1 MCEEENPWWAVCG
14 LRKIC
19 KFAPSK
25 RPEELLCNGMMVIE
39 RNTRIYINKS
49 PMDKEL
55 REQIRDLLQ
64 HEVLL
69 ATGCTEP
76 GAVALC
82 VAKTCETLGRE
93 PESVVLRLSKNVF
106 KNAMGVGIPG
116 TGMTGLPIAIAL
128 GAIIGKSEYQLEVL
142 KDLTPET
149 LEEGKRFVDEGRIDI
164 RLKEGITEKLYVE
177 IIAEASDKSATAII
191 AGSHTHFV
199 DDGAVT
205 SLPSRDENDGSGPNL
220 SLRLVYDFAT
230 TAPLEEIRFIEET
243 RTYNMNAAREALK
256 GNYGHNLGK
265 TIDRPLSKGIFGN
278 SIFCHIIARTASA
291 CDARMGGAMIPVMSN
306 SGSGNQGICATNPV
320 CVYAKENENT
330 EEELIRALMLSHLTA
345 IYIKQ
350 SLGTLSALCG
360 CVVAS
365 IGSSVGITYLMGG
378 DYDRICASVKNMV
391 ANLSGMICD
400 GAKPSCSL
408 KITSGV
414 STAVLSA
421 LLSMEGK
428 CVSSQEGIVDDSVDK
443 SIRNLTAI
451 GANGMGP
458 TDEMVLRIMTT
469 KGC

>member
-1 MCEEENPWWAVCG
+1 MIDAE
-14 LRKIC
+14 
-19 KFAPSK
+19 
-25 RPEELLCNGMMVIE
+25 
-39 RNTRIYINKS
+39 TRQRIIKLVN
-49 PMDKEL
+49 
-55 REQIRDLLQ
+55 REVVPAI
-64 HEVLL
+64 
-69 ATGCTEP
+69 GCTEP
-76 GAVALC
+76 MCVALC
-82 VAKTCETLGRE
+82 TARATELLGCR
-93 PESVVLRLSKNVF
+93 PERIEARLSANIL

-116 TGMTGLPIAIAL
+116 TGMIGLPIAIAL
-128 GAIIGKSEYQLEVL
+128 GALIGKSEYRLEVL
-142 KDLTPET
+142 KDLTPKA
-149 LEEGKRFVDEGRIDI
+149 LEEGKKFIAEERIDI
-164 RLKEGITEKLYVE
+164 QLKTGITEKLYVE
-177 IIAEASDKSATAII
+177 MTCIAGDKRATAVI
-191 AGSHTHFV
+191 AGTHTHFV
-199 DDGAVT
+199 EPADASADVKT
-205 SLPSRDENDGSGPNL
+205 QKSSDESCDKDIELNM
-220 SLRLVYDFAT
+220 RLVYDFAT
-230 TAPLEEIRFIEET
+230 IAPLEEIRFIEET
-243 RTYNMNAAREALK
+243 RRYNMNAAREAIK

-278 SIFCHIIARTASA
+278 SIYAHIISRTASA

-350 SLGTLSALCG
+350 SLGALSALCG

-378 DYDRICASVKNMV
+378 GYEHVCRSVKNMV
-391 ANLSGMICD
+391 ANLTGMICD

-414 STAVLSA
+414 STALLSA

-428 CVSSQEGIVDDSVDK
+428 CVTSAEGIVDDCVDR
-443 SIRNLTAI
+443 SIHNLTAI

-458 TDEMVLRIMTT
+458 TDEMVLNIMTS

>member
-1 MCEEENPWWAVCG
+1 MIDAE
-14 LRKIC
+14 
-19 KFAPSK
+19 
-25 RPEELLCNGMMVIE
+25 
-39 RNTRIYINKS
+39 TRQRIIKLVN
-49 PMDKEL
+49 
-55 REQIRDLLQ
+55 REVVPAI
-64 HEVLL
+64 
-69 ATGCTEP
+69 GCTEP
-76 GAVALC
+76 MCVALC
-82 VAKTCETLGRE
+82 TARATELLGRR
-93 PESVVLRLSKNVF
+93 PERIEARLSANIL

-116 TGMTGLPIAIAL
+116 TGMIGLPIAIAL
-128 GAIIGKSEYQLEVL
+128 GALIGKSEYRLEVL
-142 KDLTPET
+142 KDLTPKA
-149 LEEGKRFVDEGRIDI
+149 LEEGKKFIAEERIDI
-164 RLKEGITEKLYVE
+164 QLKTGITEKLYVE
-177 IIAEASDKSATAII
+177 MTCIAGEKRATAVI
-191 AGSHTHFV
+191 AGTHTHFV
-199 DDGAVT
+199 EPADASADVKT
-205 SLPSRDENDGSGPNL
+205 LKLSDESCDKDIELNM
-220 SLRLVYDFAT
+220 RLVYDFAT

-243 RTYNMNAAREALK
+243 RRYNMNAAREAIK

-278 SIFCHIIARTASA
+278 SIYAHIISRTASA

-350 SLGTLSALCG
+350 SLGALSALCG

-378 DYDRICASVKNMV
+378 GYEHVCRSVKNMV
-391 ANLSGMICD
+391 ANLTGMICD

-414 STAVLSA
+414 STALLSA

-428 CVSSQEGIVDDSVDK
+428 CVTSAEGIVDDCVDR
-443 SIRNLTAI
+443 SIHNLTAI

-458 TDEMVLRIMTT
+458 TDEMVLNIMTS